1 MLGWVI
7 AGTLLFA
14 CVALKYFWEDIAHW
28 LNNTAA
34 DAVERRFGIDARKN
48 MQRAVCKVSRIM
60 DRLDNVARVFVKS
73 DRAGYMKQID
83 LHATAPVYE
92 QYEDVLREIERE
104 GVLKN
109 EFTFNG

>member
-1 MLGWVI
+1 
-7 AGTLLFA
+7 
-14 CVALKYFWEDIAHW
+14 
-28 LNNTAA
+28 
-34 DAVERRFGIDARKN
+34 

-92 QYEDVLREIERE
+92 QDEDVLREIERE